1 VTRGIRLACGL
12 ILAGLLVMPQA
23 RAEEERPP
31 EPADGSA
38 TQRPADKARPPSG
51 PAEATP
57 QEEDDGFKPIEWG
70 PKGLDIRSRDGNY
83 HAHIDWRA
91 QVRFTESV
99 FGAEGLAPDPESRE
113 GRLVVNRARF
123 KLGGH
128 AYRPWLIYYL
138 EFDFVTPALL
148 DLRFTLKPSDA
159 FQVRFGQWKFPY
171 NRERVDSSGKQ
182 QFVERSVVN
191 SFFTVDRQQGL
202 ALFGHLWKGRWA
214 DSWYNVAVNSATGR
228 GGEGSVERPMVLGRW
243 QWNFLK
249 RDLPFSQS
257 DFGYKKPA
265 ASLAVA
271 GATWQGPYTSFS
283 TQGGGELP
291 GFPVGDEDRYE
302 VEQAMVE
309 TAFQGHGLSWQQ
321 EYHWK
326 RVEDTVSGR
335 VTKLEGGYLQAG
347 FFFHALLDGFPRPLE
362 LAVRWAQVDS
372 DVVAVDDRIRELT
385 FAANWFFAGHRNK
398 LTLDFS
404 FLDREAADPAERRE
418 RRLRLQWDASF

>member
-1 VTRGIRLACGL
+1 VCAALVLLPAGAQGSPAGIETPSAPGGSAVEPDRTD
-12 ILAGLLVMPQA
+12 P
-23 RAEEERPP
+23 AEEGAPP
-31 EPADGSA
+31 GD
-38 TQRPADKARPPSG
+38 
-51 PAEATP
+51 
-57 QEEDDGFKPIEWG
+57 EDELKPIEWG
-70 PKGLDIRSRDGNY
+70 PKGLDIRSRNGNY

-91 QVRFTESV
+91 QMRFTESV
-99 FGAEGLAPDPESRE
+99 YGAEGLAPDPESRE
-113 GRLVVNRARF
+113 GRFAVNRARF

-159 FQVRFGQWKFPY
+159 FQFRFGQWKVPY

-191 SFFTVDRQQGL
+191 PFFTADRQQGL
-202 ALFGHLWKGRWA
+202 LLFGRLWKGRWA
-214 DSWYNVAVNSATGR
+214 DSWYNVAINSATGR
-228 GGEGSVERPMVLGRW
+228 GGDGSVERPMLLGRW

-257 DFGYKKPA
+257 DFAYKKPA
-265 ASLAVA
+265 ASIAVA
-271 GATWQGPYTSFS
+271 GATWQGPYTAFS

-291 GFPVGDEDRYE
+291 GFPVGEEDRYE

-309 TAFQGHGLSWQQ
+309 TAFQGRGFSWQQ

-326 RVEDTVSGR
+326 RVEDTETGR
-335 VTKLEGGYLQAG
+335 VKELQGYYLQAG
-347 FFFHALLDGFPRPLE
+347 YFFHALLKWVPRPLE
-362 LAVRWAQVDS
+362 LAARWAEVDS
-372 DVVAVDDRIRELT
+372 DVSEDALDDRIRELT

-404 FLDREAADPAERRE
+404 LLEREAADPDEREE
-418 RRLRLQWDASF
+418 RRLRIQWDVSF